1 MIELTHVSTRY
12 TSKKVKKQSLLIPEH
27 HLTFIQGLSGSGKT
41 TLLYKLGLISY
52 DQDYH
57 YMYHKQD
64 FITLSRRQ
72 QTKLRRYSIGYVF
85 QDYGLLE
92 NMTVTECL
100 KYYCYLSGEPFELAA
115 MRTLLDKVHLYHDFN
130 QKVMTLSGGEKQ
142 RLAIAC
148 ALLKKPEILI
158 LDEPTS
164 ALDEINE
171 REIFQLLKD
180 LLKTENCT
188 IIVASHSYIAK
199 EYADCIY
206 EMNEQ
211 GIVLK
216 KECQDDPIMFIQKSK
231 HQQVRFLLYYL
242 KHCFQNERLIN
253 IFMIIVLTLGS
264 LGTFIIQKSI
274 DQAQVGIDYQM
285 SRLSDF
291 QIMIESNDVAQK
303 LGVYNKAS
311 PLSQDFIEGI
321 QNHSGVKRV
330 YPFYDLSVQ
339 VDSRQ
344 IPVYPLYPEN
354 QLNGKLFQTIQEDR
368 HLYPSYHSI
377 YQLLNDKNDY
387 HLSEFI
393 FNNETKVIQQIPVS
407 GILSI
412 GMNVAYDRS
421 LDYMLMNYEDM
432 EIVATQGGV
441 QPVKSAYVIFCENID
456 SLVSVEEY
464 IKNYSENVNI
474 NDAFQDVNLLMN
486 TKSDTIRMY
495 TMEKYITIILF
506 ALIFAYMCYWSLKR
520 REKELTILKANGVMF
535 NEFIYILNIDQLL
548 KMVLSL
554 ILVLLLSWILN
565 IQSLEMIRIL
575 CFIYGLSLLSSCLL
589 SCVIVKNLNPE
600 KIFRN

>member
-12 TSKKVKKQSLLIPEH
+12 TSKKMKKQSLFIPEH

-41 TLLYKLGLISY
+41 TLLYKLGLISHE
-52 DQDYH
+52 QNYH
-57 YMYHKQD
+57 YMYQKQD
-64 FITLSRRQ
+64 LMTLNSHQ
-72 QTKLRRYSIGYVF
+72 QAKLRRYSIGYVF

-92 NMTVTECL
+92 NMSVRECF
-100 KYYCYLSGEPFELAA
+100 KYYSYLSSKAFDENKMKEL
-115 MRTLLDKVHLYHDFN
+115 LNKVHLHCHFN
-130 QKVMTLSGGEKQ
+130 QKVLTLSGGEKQ

-148 ALLKKPEILI
+148 ALLKEPEILI

-171 REIFQLLKD
+171 REIFQLLKN
-180 LLKTENCT
+180 LLLTENCT
-188 IIVASHSYIAK
+188 IIVASHSYIAE

-211 GIVLK
+211 GIILK
-216 KECQDDPIMFIQKSK
+216 KECQDEPIKSTQKPK
-231 HQQVRFLLYYL
+231 YQRVHFLLYYL
-242 KHCFQNERLIN
+242 KHCFQNERFMN
-253 IFMIIVLTLGS
+253 ILMIVVLTLGS
-264 LGTFIIQKSI
+264 LGTLVIQKSI
-274 DQAQVGIDYQM
+274 DQAQAGIDYQM

-291 QIMIESNDVAQK
+291 QMMIESNDVSQK
-303 LGVYNKAS
+303 LGAYNEAS
-311 PLSQDFIEGI
+311 PLSQDLIKSI
-321 QNHSGVKRV
+321 QKHSGVKII

-339 VDSRQ
+339 VDNHQ

-354 QLNGKLFQTIQEDR
+354 QLNGKLFQKIQEER

-393 FNNETKVIQQIPVS
+393 FNNETEVTQEIPVS
-407 GILSI
+407 GIMSI
-412 GMNVAYDRS
+412 GMNVAYDSS
-421 LDYMLMNYEDM
+421 LDYMLMDYEDM
-432 EIVATQGGV
+432 RSLALQAGV
-441 QPVKSAYVIFCENID
+441 QPVKSAYIIFCENID
-456 SLVSVEEY
+456 SLHQVEEY
-464 IKNYSENVNI
+464 IANESDGINI
-474 NDAFQDVNLLMN
+474 NDQFQDVNLLMN

-495 TMEKYITIILF
+495 TMEKYITVILF
-506 ALIFAYMCYWSLKR
+506 ALIFVYMCYWSLKR